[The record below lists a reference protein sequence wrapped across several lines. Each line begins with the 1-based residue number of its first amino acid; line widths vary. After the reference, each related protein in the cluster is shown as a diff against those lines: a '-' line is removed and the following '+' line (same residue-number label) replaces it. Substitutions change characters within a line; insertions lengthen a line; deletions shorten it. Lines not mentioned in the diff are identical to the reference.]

1 MSRFTRRDISPC
13 GDVILRPCRSDIR
26 LLSKTS
32 YGKAVGVRVSRIF
45 SCTAGKPSAMLANSN
60 NQGRC
65 YKNDSHAEH
74 NVFRS
79 IYLWDSFLWERT
91 SHVSNLIAR
100 ISLLQVFHE
109 PWPHGSIIIHLTLC
123 HRCSH
128 HAILGAIH
136 SRDLSLAFDKVM
148 ALAHGS
154 LSFRT
159 RVGVPTA
166 FCYSIFKEHEGKVIT
181 PSLLYSTLFFD
192 LATEKIWDLQFIYFW
207 KRI

>member
-1 MSRFTRRDISPC
+1 
-13 GDVILRPCRSDIR
+13 
-26 LLSKTS
+26 
-32 YGKAVGVRVSRIF
+32 
-45 SCTAGKPSAMLANSN
+45 MLANSN

-65 YKNDSHAEH
+65 YKKDSHAEH

-79 IYLWDSFLWERT
+79 IYLWDSFLGERT

-100 ISLLQVFHE
+100 ISLLLSFFHE

-136 SRDLSLAFDKVM
+136 SRDLSLAY
-148 ALAHGS
+148 
-154 LSFRT
+154 LSIRSWRSRT
-159 RVGVPTA
+159 VACPSGREWEFPLRSA
-166 FCYSIFKEHEGKVIT
+166 YSIFNEHEGKVIN

-192 LATEKIWDLQFIYFW
+192 LSKEN
-207 KRI
+207 